1 MDDFEIFPV
10 DAEPTSNT
18 NTVVEKTTAIHS
30 EIDLTIETIIHTNPV
45 EL

>member
-1 MDDFEIFPV
+1 MDDFEILPV

-18 NTVVEKTTAIHS
+18 NTVVEKNIATHS
-30 EIDLTIETIIHTNPV
+30 EIDLAIETIIHNNPV